1 MSDIT
6 AVKVYHLEDMVIG
19 IMFSNG
25 EFKKYD
31 LKPLCKKWPVF
42 NNLKDTE
49 LFRKAKVDVGGYGI
63 VWNDDIDLAMEEV
76 YANGV
81 AWENAP
87 ADDYAIF
94 LIVGHLRDLRREQ
107 GITQYELAA
116 KTGIKQ
122 SNIARM
128 ENGGRLPNITT
139 LIKLGRALGYNLYW
153 GKKA

>member
-6 AVKVYHLEDMVIG
+6 AVKVYPLEDMVIG

-76 YANGV
+76 YANGTE
-81 AWENAP
+81 WENHP
-87 ADDYAIF
+87 ANDYAIF
-94 LIVGHLRDLRREQ
+94 RIMDQFCKLRHKK
-107 GITQYELAA
+107 GITQYELAE

-139 LIKLGRALGYNLYW
+139 LIKLGNALGYSLYW
-153 GKKA
+153 GEKS